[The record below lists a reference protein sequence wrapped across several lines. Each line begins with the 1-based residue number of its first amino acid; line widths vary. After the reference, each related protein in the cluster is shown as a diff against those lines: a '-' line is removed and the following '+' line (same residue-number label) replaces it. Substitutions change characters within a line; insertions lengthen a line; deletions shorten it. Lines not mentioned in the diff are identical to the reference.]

1 MKKYLVIGILIV
13 AIFSSFCLGNQMG
26 KQTQAEAHRQQLQ
39 AECVHTLK
47 SSIEWFE
54 TYAEKPS
61 ESAYWHGVSA
71 FNHFAGTYEVLTL
84 EPPGSVESVY
94 LIEYL
99 NFVDT
104 LQDHPTQCRERMDE
118 IIALIG
124 TLSEDLEDA
133 NTYIKFRSI
142 VEDVKDEIQT
152 K

>member
-1 MKKYLVIGILIV
+1 MKKYLMIGILIV
-13 AIFSSFCLGNQMG
+13 AILGSFWLGDRTG

-39 AECVHTLK
+39 AECVHALK
-47 SSIEWFE
+47 SSKEWFE
-54 TYAEKPS
+54 IYAEKSS
-61 ESAYWHGVSA
+61 ESTYWHGASA
-71 FNHFAGTYEVLTL
+71 FNHFAGTYEVLAL
-84 EPPGSVESVY
+84 ETPGSAESIA

-104 LQDHPTQCRERMDE
+104 LQDHPAQCRERMDE

-142 VEDVKDEIQT
+142 VEDVEDEIQT